1 VRSALLHSSLALLL
15 GSCTPDVGTDVPPE
29 AMQFEPAAT
38 PPRVPEP
45 THVIINPG
53 TRHIDFALGGVTVPP
68 DCAAATIPIPR
79 AQCEFYQY
87 LQSLDGYPTTTP
99 ARAPATAA
107 LDPATLTL
115 ANVVVVDAAAM
126 QVVSEVRVDFDAS
139 GKYVVVTP
147 VNGWGLGRLY
157 LVGVRGYASGVKA
170 TSGREVVASV
180 PYYLLKRDNSISC
193 GAETPADVSDSCAA
207 YALLAGSMGD
217 AAARASVV
225 QLEALRGSY
234 NQLHATELLG
244 AVGGIPEAELAVF
257 WAFPTHS
264 APVAEL
270 DPKSGKV
277 PQVMGDHELRVAVK
291 GTLDPATLTATVAGK
306 PGTVTLLDLTAA
318 AAGNLIAGL
327 PSVTV
332 SYEGGAVVLR
342 TKDPLV
348 AKHQYGVF
356 LSTGITSTDGK
367 GLVPSP
373 VSFLLTARGPLVDA
387 AGKSTVSSVADLD
400 AMLLEM
406 GRASLADLFDNPLI
420 GALTGLDRAKTAYVY
435 AFPYGAP

>member
-1 VRSALLHSSLALLL
+1 VRSALLLSSLALLL
-15 GSCTPDVGTDVPPE
+15 GSCTPDVGTDVLPE
-29 AMQFEPAAT
+29 VMQFEPTAT

-53 TRHIDFALGGVTVPP
+53 TRHIDFSLAGVTVPP
-68 DCAAATIPIPR
+68 DCAVPLPIPR

-99 ARAPATAA
+99 ARAPVTADLA
-107 LDPATLTL
+107 PASLT
-115 ANVVVVDAAAM
+115 ADNVVVVDAGSM
-126 QVVSEVRVDFDAS
+126 QVVSDVRIDFDVTS
-139 GKYVVVTP
+139 KYLVVTP
-147 VNGWGLGRLY
+147 TSGWGLGRLY
-157 LVGVRGYASGVKA
+157 LVGVRGYASGVKSA
-170 TSGREVVASV
+170 SNRDVVASV
-180 PYYLLKRDNSISC
+180 PYYLLKRDSSVSC
-193 GAETPADVSDSCAA
+193 GAATPAEVSETCPA

-234 NQLHATELLG
+234 NQLHAIDLLG
-244 AVGGIPEAELAVF
+244 AVGRIPEAELAVF
-257 WAFPTHS
+257 WAFPSHS
-264 APVAEL
+264 SPVAEL
-270 DPKSGKV
+270 DPKSGRV
-277 PQVMGDHELRVAVK
+277 PQVVGDRELRVAVK
-291 GTLDPATLTATVAGK
+291 GALAPATLVPTVAGK

-318 AAGNLIAGL
+318 AAANLLAGL
-327 PSVTV
+327 PPFDVA
-332 SYEGGAVVLR
+332 YEGGAVVLR
-342 TKDPLV
+342 TKEPLV

-367 GLVPSP
+367 ALVPSP

-400 AMLLEM
+400 AMLLEA
-406 GRASLADLFDNPLI
+406 GRGALVDLFDNPLI
-420 GALTGLDRAKTAYVY
+420 AALTGLDRAKVAYVY